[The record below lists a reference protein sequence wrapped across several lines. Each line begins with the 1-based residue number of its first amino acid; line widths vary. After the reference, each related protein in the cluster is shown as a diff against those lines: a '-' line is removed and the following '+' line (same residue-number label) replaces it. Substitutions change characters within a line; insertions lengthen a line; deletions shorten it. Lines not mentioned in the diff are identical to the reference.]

1 MQLQTPKTD
10 ENMNITNCLNVATQS
25 KQECKL
31 GKGDREKWSENTGIA
46 KKGGGC
52 SDPAKIFL

>member
-31 GKGDREKWSENTGIA
+31 GKGDREKWSETTGT
-46 KKGGGC
+46 
-52 SDPAKIFL
+52 AKIFL